1 MRFSEHWLRTHVDAP
16 LSTEALAEKL
26 TMAGLEVEELDP
38 VAPPF
43 SRVVVARI
51 ESVIPHPNA
60 DRLRVC
66 SVNVGTN
73 ERLQVICGAPNAA
86 VGMLAP
92 CALEGAT
99 LPGGL
104 TIGRQ
109 AVRGLE
115 SRGMLCSAREL
126 GLSEDAAGL
135 LSLPNEFEPGADLRD
150 ALALDDNLL
159 TLKVTPNRADCLSI
173 VGIAREVAAITSA
186 PLSSLEI
193 KPVSMTTDATR
204 LLRVEDPIAC
214 PRFAARVI
222 DGINA
227 KAPTPSWMTQRLE
240 RSSIRAIS
248 AVVDIT
254 NYVMLELGQP
264 LHAYDDR
271 LLEGAV
277 VVRFARQGE
286 KLTLLNGEVL
296 TLDADM
302 LLVCDEKKPLGLA
315 GIMGGE
321 HSGIAD
327 DTTRVYLEGAF
338 WNPAVI
344 QGKMKRLGFVSDAG
358 YRFERGVDFA
368 GCARAVERASQLI
381 VEICG
386 GRAGP
391 LIDRSGTLPSRDP
404 IRVRPSRVGR
414 LLGVQVGDD
423 AIDDTFKRLRFEYK
437 RDGPDFIV
445 TPPSYRFDLAIEED
459 FVEEVVRL
467 YGYDRIPAE
476 PAPHTTRMLA
486 SAESRRTPTAVKRAL
501 VERDWQEVITYT
513 FVSSATE
520 ALLVP
525 EVTHPMRVPIRVLNP
540 IAAHMDVMRTT
551 LLPGLLDT
559 LRTNVNR
566 KAPRVRI
573 FEVGRV
579 FRHADPGYAQ
589 PLRIGGLAYGDA
601 LRAQWGS
608 SALRVDMFDVKAD
621 IEALAHPRH
630 VTTEVD
636 RLPWLHPGRS
646 ARVLIDGVACGFL
659 GELHPRLVPH
669 FELAFAPIVFEL
681 DFDAMLV
688 ASLPVA
694 SPVSKFPPVRRDM
707 AIVVDEAIPAQAI
720 LDTLEAAKPAYV
732 ERIEPFDLYRGARLP
747 PGKKSLAILV
757 LMQDTE
763 RTLTDTDIDAAMNV
777 MLAALRD
784 RHGATLRE

>member
-1 MRFSEHWLRTHVDAP
+1 MRFSEHWLRTYVDAP

-51 ESVIPHPNA
+51 ESVVPHPNA

-73 ERLQVICGAPNAA
+73 ERLQIICGAPNAA

-109 AVRGLE
+109 AMRGLE

-159 TLKVTPNRADCLSI
+159 TLKLTPNRADCLSI
-173 VGIAREVAAITSA
+173 VGIAREVAAITGA
-186 PLSSLEI
+186 PLSPLEI
-193 KPVSMTTDATR
+193 KSVSVTTDATR

-240 RSSIRAIS
+240 RSGIRAIS

-344 QGKMKRLGFVSDAG
+344 QGKMKRLGFVTDAG

-386 GRAGP
+386 GKAGP
-391 LIDRSGTLPSRDP
+391 LTDRCGTLPSRDP

-414 LLGVQVGDD
+414 LLGIQVGDD
-423 AIDDTFKRLRFEYK
+423 AIGDTFKRLRFEQK
-437 RDGPDFIV
+437 RDGADFIV
-445 TPPSYRFDLAIEED
+445 TPPSYRFDLVIEED

-467 YGYDRIPAE
+467 YGYDRIPAA
-476 PAPHTTRMLA
+476 PAPHTTRMLT

-520 ALLVP
+520 ALLAR
-525 EVTHPMRVPIRVLNP
+525 EETHPTRAPIRVLNP

-551 LLPGLLDT
+551 LLPGLLDA
-559 LRTNVNR
+559 LRTNVSR

-608 SALRVDMFDVKAD
+608 GARRVDMFDVKAD
-621 IEALAHPRH
+621 IEALAHPRR

-681 DFDAMLV
+681 DLDAILV
-688 ASLPVA
+688 ASLSVV

-732 ERIEPFDLYRGARLP
+732 ERIEPFDLYRGSRLP

-763 RTLTDTDIDAAMNV
+763 RTLTDTDIDAAMSV

>member
-1 MRFSEHWLRTHVDAP
+1 MFHQVEGLWIDRDVTFADLKSVMTEFLHCFFERDDIRIRFRPSFFPFTEPSAEIDMAFGEGNWLELAGSGQVHPTCSAPWGSIRKFGRDSRSAWAPIVSRCCVMTSTICGPFSKTICAFSRSSPKAAAMRFSEHWLPHACRRTAVDGSARRKADDGGP
-16 LSTEALAEKL
+16 RSRGARSCR
-26 TMAGLEVEELDP
+26 
-38 VAPPF
+38 PPF

-51 ESVIPHPNA
+51 ESVVPHPNA

-66 SVNVGTN
+66 SVNLGTN
-73 ERLQVICGAPNAA
+73 ERLQIICGAPNAA

-135 LSLPNEFEPGADLRD
+135 LSLPKEFEPGADVRD

-173 VGIAREVAAITSA
+173 VGIAREVAAIAGA
-186 PLSSLEI
+186 PLSSLGI
-193 KPVSMTTDATR
+193 QSVSVTTDATR

-227 KAPTPSWMTQRLE
+227 RVPTPSWMTQRLE
-240 RSSIRAIS
+240 RSGIRAIS

-368 GCARAVERASQLI
+368 GCARAIERASQLI

-386 GRAGP
+386 GKAGP
-391 LIDRSGTLPSRDP
+391 LTDRCGTLPSRDP

-414 LLGVQVGDD
+414 LLGIQVGDD
-423 AIDDTFKRLRFEYK
+423 AIGETFKRLRFEQ
-437 RDGPDFIV
+437 RG
-445 TPPSYRFDLAIEED
+445 T
-459 FVEEVVRL
+459 
-467 YGYDRIPAE
+467 
-476 PAPHTTRMLA
+476 
-486 SAESRRTPTAVKRAL
+486 
-501 VERDWQEVITYT
+501 
-513 FVSSATE
+513 
-520 ALLVP
+520 
-525 EVTHPMRVPIRVLNP
+525 
-540 IAAHMDVMRTT
+540 
-551 LLPGLLDT
+551 
-559 LRTNVNR
+559 
-566 KAPRVRI
+566 
-573 FEVGRV
+573 
-579 FRHADPGYAQ
+579 
-589 PLRIGGLAYGDA
+589 
-601 LRAQWGS
+601 
-608 SALRVDMFDVKAD
+608 
-621 IEALAHPRH
+621 
-630 VTTEVD
+630 
-636 RLPWLHPGRS
+636 
-646 ARVLIDGVACGFL
+646 
-659 GELHPRLVPH
+659 
-669 FELAFAPIVFEL
+669 API
-681 DFDAMLV
+681 
-688 ASLPVA
+688 S
-694 SPVSKFPPVRRDM
+694 S
-707 AIVVDEAIPAQAI
+707 
-720 LDTLEAAKPAYV
+720 
-732 ERIEPFDLYRGARLP
+732 
-747 PGKKSLAILV
+747 
-757 LMQDTE
+757 
-763 RTLTDTDIDAAMNV
+763 
-777 MLAALRD
+777 
-784 RHGATLRE
+784 